1 MTTNLIAFRRR
12 RRNRLTIITALL
24 AALLTSLFFFALIVG
39 ETWYSF
45 GEVMAVIAGDTVPG
59 ASFSVGEIRLPRASL
74 AIVAGAAFGV
84 SGITFQT
91 MLRNQLASPD
101 IIGISSGAS
110 AAGVVAVVFF
120 HYSQTATSIAS
131 LVASLAVAGVVYLLS
146 LHGGF
151 TGTRLILI
159 GIGVAAMLNAV
170 VTYSLSRAAA
180 WDLPTATRWLSGSLN
195 SATWERAVPTSVVVL
210 VLVPLMVLLSHQ
222 LNLLRLGDELATGL
236 GVRVPRVRIT
246 AIITAVALIA
256 VATAACGPIAF
267 VAFMAGPITMRI
279 VGPSAPLILPTAL
292 VGALLTLTA
301 DLLGQYLFGTRY
313 PVGVITGAL
322 GAPYLIFL
330 LIRTSR

>member
-1 MTTNLIAFRRR
+1 MSTQLIAYRRR
-12 RRNRLTIITALL
+12 RRIRLTTITAVLG
-24 AALLTSLFFFALIVG
+24 ALVIGLYFTSLMLG

-45 GEVMAVIAGDTVPG
+45 SEVTAVMAGNTVPG
-59 ASFSVGEIRLPRASL
+59 ASFSVGEVRLPRATL
-74 AIVAGAAFGV
+74 AVVAGAAFGV

-120 HYSQTATSIAS
+120 HYGQTATSIIS

-180 WDLPTATRWLSGSLN
+180 WDLPTATRWLTGSLN
-195 SATWERAVPTSVVVL
+195 SATWERAVPTSIIVL
-210 VLVPLMVLLSHQ
+210 VLVPLLGLLSHQ
-222 LNLLRLGDELATGL
+222 LNLLRLGDDLANGL
-236 GVRVPRVRIT
+236 GVRVQFVRIT
-246 AIITAVALIA
+246 AIIAAVTLIA

-279 VGPSAPLILPTAL
+279 VGPSAPLIIPTAL

-301 DLLGQYLFGTRY
+301 DLAGQYLFGTRY
-313 PVGVITGAL
+313 PVGVITGVL

-330 LIRTSR
+330 LVRTSR